1 MTEIKTI
8 APILIAYYSTHGSTQ
23 LLAEMIAQGVES
35 QGVEAMLRQVPR
47 VSDNLD
53 STSAAVP
60 LSGPPY
66 VTVDDLAS
74 CSGLALGSPTRF
86 GNMAASV
93 KYFLDQ
99 SSAQWLS
106 GALIDKPAC
115 VFTSSSSM
123 HGGQE
128 STLLSMQI
136 PLLHHGMVLCGLPY
150 SQSELHTTQT
160 GGTPYGV
167 THVALDGQTQLSA
180 SEKSLALAQGAR
192 LARLAIALQDIPNE

>member
-1 MTEIKTI
+1 M

-66 VTVDDLAS
+66 VTVADLAS
-74 CSGLALGSPTRF
+74 SSGLALGSPTRF

-99 SSAQWLS
+99 TSAQWLS

>member
-1 MTEIKTI
+1 MTEVKTI

-99 SSAQWLS
+99 TSAQWLS

-115 VFTSSSSM
+115 VFTSSNSM

>member
-99 SSAQWLS
+99 TSAQWLS

-115 VFTSSSSM
+115 VFTSSNSM

>member
-99 SSAQWLS
+99 TSAQWLS

>member
-1 MTEIKTI
+1 MTDAKTI

-23 LLAEMIAQGVES
+23 LLAEMIAQGIES

-53 STSAAVP
+53 STSVAVP

-66 VTVDDLAS
+66 VTLTDLAS

-150 SQSELHTTQT
+150 SQAELHTTQT

-167 THVALDGQTQLSA
+167 THVALNGQTQLSA